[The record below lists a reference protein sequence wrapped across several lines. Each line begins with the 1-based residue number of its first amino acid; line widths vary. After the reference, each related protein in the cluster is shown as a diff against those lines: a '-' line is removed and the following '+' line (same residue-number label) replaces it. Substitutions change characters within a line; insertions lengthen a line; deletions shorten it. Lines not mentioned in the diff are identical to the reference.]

1 MAKNGYQLILH
12 SKHTSIDLTLICVFF
27 CIFIFQEGKK
37 EARKERQMHPSQP
50 FPRLRARKTGA
61 RTSRGLLQSLPP
73 KLRLLSTLFSPLLT
87 TEHNHSA
94 RCMFHF
100 LNKIPFEILALLLSQ
115 HSPLNLCFKSPKS
128 QKPETETGLGE
139 GLVIKT
145 LLTICII
152 AQYSYYFNR
161 KHRSNN
167 SLSLSITSGKVPSN
181 LKTSPGGSYLK
192 DR

>member
-1 MAKNGYQLILH
+1 MTKHGYKLILH
-12 SKHTSIDLTLICVFF
+12 SKYTSIDLTLIFLFF

-37 EARKERQMHPSQP
+37 EGGKERQIHQSQP
-50 FPRLRARKTGA
+50 FPGPRLRARKTGA

-73 KLRLLSTLFSPLLT
+73 KQRLLSALSSPLLT

-94 RCMFHF
+94 KCMFHF

-128 QKPETETGLGE
+128 QQPETERGLGE

-145 LLTICII
+145 LLTVCII
-152 AQYSYYFNR
+152 A
-161 KHRSNN
+161 
-167 SLSLSITSGKVPSN
+167 
-181 LKTSPGGSYLK
+181 
-192 DR
+192 